1 MSITILLT
9 ICVAVFTTI
18 IIILV
23 KIKIRLQTQLKSHK
37 TTVKYNTA
45 PESLSDSV
53 VSAKVDTRKNIAYE
67 PNPAAIDMY
76 TRKNVAYEIN
86 TVATDTCK

>member
-1 MSITILLT
+1 MCGS
-9 ICVAVFTTI
+9 FYNNNNYP
-18 IIILV
+18 V

-45 PESLSDSV
+45 LESQSDS

-67 PNPAAIDMY
+67 PNPAAIGMY
-76 TRKNVAYEIN
+76 TRRNV
-86 TVATDTCK
+86 CSL